1 MKLGST
7 DGGVDRE
14 DLMDRGVLCDDPFCE
29 WRAVALVGVLVGV
42 SCRCGS
48 EPRVLLDSNGVALSV
63 YSLSDSSNASSPSEL
78 LAVCIDASSS
88 EE

>member
-1 MKLGST
+1 
-7 DGGVDRE
+7 
-14 DLMDRGVLCDDPFCE
+14 MDCGVLCDDPFSE

-48 EPRVLLDSNGVALSV
+48 EARVLLDSNGVALSV
-63 YSLSDSSNASSPSEL
+63 YSLSDSSKPSSPSEL
-78 LAVCIDASSS
+78 LAVCTDAPSS